1 MRSACGETAAALQA
15 NCGPLK
21 SGHTHICGYAG
32 TPTETHV
39 KWCRRNGGNICHATT
54 NALFHA
60 APRQRNK
67 ASPVQCSSRTTNK
80 RRDGRKKQEKMEA
93 QIELY
98 ADRRGDKQIAVDGCT
113 AMLVR
118 ELQHYV
124 RAARQTDGRSVGRSV
139 VGSVSL
145 CVRQP
150 ALQTYVNM
158 HACAYSWRFIE

>member
-1 MRSACGETAAALQA
+1 MQQS
-15 NCGPLK
+15 
-21 SGHTHICGYAG
+21 H
-32 TPTETHV
+32 
-39 KWCRRNGGNICHATT
+39 
-54 NALFHA
+54 
-60 APRQRNK
+60 NK
-67 ASPVQCSSRTTNK
+67 QT
-80 RRDGRKKQEKMEA
+80 DGRKTQEKMEA

-158 HACAYSWRFIE
+158 HVCAYS